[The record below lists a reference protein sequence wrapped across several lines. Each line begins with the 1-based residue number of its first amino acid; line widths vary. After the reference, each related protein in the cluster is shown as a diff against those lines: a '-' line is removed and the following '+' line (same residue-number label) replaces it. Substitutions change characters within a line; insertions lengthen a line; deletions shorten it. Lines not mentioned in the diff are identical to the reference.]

1 MLFTEEDKKYLDEKF
16 KNLATKDDI
25 NRLGTKLRSEMAQLR
40 VDLMD
45 EMARVYK
52 DLHTRVEVLEDKL

>member
-1 MLFTEEDKKYLDEKF
+1 MPLTKADKEFLQTEFAK
-16 KNLATKDDI
+16 LATKDDLTH
-25 NRLGTKLRSEMAQLR
+25 LGTKLRAEMAQLR

-52 DLHTRVEVLEDKL
+52 DLHNRVEVLEDKL